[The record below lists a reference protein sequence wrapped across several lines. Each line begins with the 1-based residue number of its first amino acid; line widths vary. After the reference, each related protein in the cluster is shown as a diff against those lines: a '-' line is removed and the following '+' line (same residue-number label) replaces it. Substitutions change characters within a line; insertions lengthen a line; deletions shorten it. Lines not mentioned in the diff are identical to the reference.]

1 MSGMM
6 LGCEILS
13 ITSSSRF
20 SAEGRP
26 ENAMGTG
33 SNVKGTIYHDGGT
46 RFAAHYGYG
55 QSRHRNQYPPLRERL
70 MAELGAIKRI
80 KRAALG

>member
-26 ENAMGTG
+26 ENERTLGTG
-33 SNVKGTIYHDGGT
+33 STVRVRFITMGVRDLPPVTGTINHDIGT
-46 RFAAHYGYG
+46 STPH
-55 QSRHRNQYPPLRERL
+55 
-70 MAELGAIKRI
+70 
-80 KRAALG
+80 